1 MRRALARRIAYERR
15 TLHSMKPRAA
25 DPPSIPWYARTPEE
39 LLREL
44 HTAPRGLSVAEAAT
58 RLALTGPNAL
68 PEEQQQGLIHIF
80 FSQFKSPL
88 IYVLIVSDIIVFSLR
103 EFTDG
108 FIILFVLL
116 FNAILGS
123 IQEGHAERTL
133 AALKQ
138 FTKTDAEVIR
148 DGLEITIPD
157 TAVVPGDIITL
168 QEGGKVPAD
177 ARLISIHNLTTDEAP
192 LTGESEPVRKR
203 MEPIMGA
210 SLPTADQRN
219 MVFKGTTLATGYG
232 EALVVATGQQT
243 VIGAISKTIAGIQ
256 TEIPLQKNLRQLA
269 RIVVILVAALIATL
283 FILGIIDNQ
292 PFREMFVTAVAIA
305 VAAVPEGLPL
315 VLTVVLAFGVS
326 RMAKRH
332 VLVKK
337 LQAVEALGQA
347 QDIAVD
353 KTGTITKNE
362 LVVREVYINHTSFPI
377 EGTGYAPVPLIPDPP
392 PELKLAA
399 RIAHFS
405 SNAHLAMR
413 PDGTSYRMIGD
424 PTEGALTVFGEK
436 AGISRT
442 TLFAQTP
449 PLNDWPFDYE
459 KKYRASLYEVDGK
472 PFFSV
477 TGAPE
482 VILALCRTEYIN
494 GEAIAI
500 TDWRRTELESLFLAL
515 SERGLRVIG
524 FAFMPDAPREITTES
539 LPPLVFGGFFAMQDA
554 LREGIRD
561 QILRAQAAGIR
572 VIMITGDHAVTARA
586 IAQEAGIFHPGDDIL
601 TGTDIDSLPE
611 GMLRERILKA
621 TVFARV
627 TPTHKM
633 RIIEDYRRR
642 GQIIA
647 MTGDGVNDAPS
658 LVAADLGIAM
668 GKIGTEVAKEASD
681 IILLEDTFGDILNA
695 VEEGR
700 NMRQGLRRTIT
711 YLFSSNLGEIIA
723 IATTLVVR
731 DPLPLIAA
739 QIIWMNLVTDTFFD
753 ISLALE
759 PKDPSLMERNVR
771 IPRKLFDHIIASR
784 LAVIAPII
792 GFSAFLFFK
801 ESLADLTYARTMA
814 LMSLVV
820 FQWFNAWNCRSETK
834 SVFSLNPFSNKY
846 LVAVMGWVVLLS
858 AIALYTPF
866 MQRILHVTPLAFVD
880 WLKILSVGLCIVL
893 AEEIRKLVFR
903 KMSLKR
909 LRA

>member
-1 MRRALARRIAYERR
+1 
-15 TLHSMKPRAA
+15 MKPHEAGS
-25 DPPSIPWYARTPEE
+25 PPFPWYSKTPEE
-39 LLREL
+39 LFEDL
-44 HTAPRGLSVAEAAT
+44 HASPHGLSAAEAAA
-58 RLALTGPNAL
+58 RLAVTGPNAL
-68 PEEQQQGLIHIF
+68 PEEKRQGAIDIF
-80 FSQFKSPL
+80 LGQFKSPL
-88 IYVLIVSDIIVFSLR
+88 IYVLIVSDIIVFFLR

-116 FNAILGS
+116 FNAVLGS
-123 IQEGHAERTL
+123 IQEGRAERTL

-138 FTKTDAEVIR
+138 FTKTDAEVVR

-157 TAVVPGDIITL
+157 TDVVPGDILALT
-168 QEGGKVPAD
+168 EGGKVPAD
-177 ARLISIHNLTTDEAP
+177 ARLISVRNLTIDEAA

-203 MEPIMGA
+203 TDPIAGA

-219 MVFKGTTLATGYG
+219 MVFKGTTITTGYG
-232 EALVVATGQQT
+232 KAITVATGEQT
-243 VIGAISKTIAGIQ
+243 VIGTISKTIAGIQ
-256 TEIPLQKNLRQLA
+256 TEIPLQKNLRELA
-269 RIVVILVAALIATL
+269 RIVVIIVAALIVAL
-283 FILGIIDNQ
+283 FVLGIIDDQ

-315 VLTVVLAFGVS
+315 VLTVVLALGVS

-347 QDIAVD
+347 QEIAVD

-362 LVVREVYINHTSFPI
+362 LVVREVYINRTSFPI
-377 EGTGYAPVPLIPDPP
+377 EGTGYAPLPLIPDPP
-392 PELKLAA
+392 PELQLAA

-405 SNAHLAMR
+405 SSAHLAIL
-413 PDGTSYRMIGD
+413 PGGTSYRMIGD

-436 AGISRT
+436 AGVSRQ
-442 TLFAQTP
+442 TLLAQA
-449 PLNDWPFDYE
+449 PLINDWPFNYE
-459 KKYRASLYEVDGK
+459 KKYRAALYEADGK
-472 PFFSV
+472 PFLSV

-482 VILALCRTEYIN
+482 IILALCYTEYIN
-494 GEAIAI
+494 GEAVTL
-500 TDWRRTELESLFLAL
+500 TDGRRNELESLFFAL
-515 SERGLRVIG
+515 SGRGLRVIG
-524 FAFMPDAPREITTES
+524 FAFAPDAPRETTAES

-561 QILRAQAAGIR
+561 QVLRAQTAGIR
-572 VIMITGDHAVTARA
+572 VIMITGDHAVTAQA
-586 IAQEAGIFHPGDDIL
+586 IAAEAGIFRPGDGVL
-601 TGTDIDSLPE
+601 TGADLETLPE
-611 GMLRERILKA
+611 ETLRERILKA

-681 IILLEDTFGDILNA
+681 IILLEDNFGDILSA
-695 VEEGR
+695 IEEGR

-711 YLFSSNLGEIIA
+711 YLFSSNLGEIVAIA
-723 IATTLVVR
+723 IALTVR
-731 DPLPLIAA
+731 DPLPLLAA

-759 PKDPSLMERNVR
+759 PKDPSLMERGVR
-771 IPRKLFDHIIASR
+771 IPRKLFDGVVASR
-784 LAVIAPII
+784 LAVIAPMI
-792 GFSAFLFFK
+792 GLGAFLFFK
-801 ESLADLTYARTMA
+801 ESIADLTYARTMA
-814 LMSLVV
+814 LMSLIV
-820 FQWFNAWNCRSETK
+820 FQWFNAWNCRSETR
-834 SVFSLNPFSNKY
+834 SVFSMNPFSNKY
-846 LVAVMGWVVLLS
+846 LVAVMAWVILLS
-858 AIALYTPF
+858 AFALYTPF
-866 MQRILHVTPLAFVD
+866 MQKILTLTPLAPLD
-880 WLKILSVGLCIVL
+880 WLKILSVGICIVL
-893 AEEIRKLVFR
+893 AEEIRKLFSR
-903 KMSLKR
+903 RMSLKR